1 MASASIGNLASI
13 IASQNTEDR
22 DGDAGVCGDR
32 RTPEQKVAGKQ
43 NAADEK
49 DGGDVA
55 SGLRMG
61 ITASKERFVCI
72 DGRSVVVERTNSS
85 EVRRRQAKRH

>member
-32 RTPEQKVAGKQ
+32 RTPEQKGAGKQ

-49 DGGDVA
+49 DGYYCKQRNIC
-55 SGLRMG
+55 L
-61 ITASKERFVCI
+61 
-72 DGRSVVVERTNSS
+72 
-85 EVRRRQAKRH
+85 H

>member
-22 DGDAGVCGDR
+22 DGDAGVCGHR
-32 RTPEQKVAGKQ
+32 RTPEQKGAGKQ
-43 NAADEK
+43 MPQTRRM
-49 DGGDVA
+49 GDVA

-61 ITASKERFVCI
+61 ISASTKRFVCI
-72 DGRSVVVERTNSS
+72 DGRNVVVERTNSQ
-85 EVRRRQAKRH
+85 R